1 MSSTVLELNQDVLST
16 VTSWWTQRKAVS
28 SSSQERYFQAFEKL
42 GFPTTK
48 QEEWKY
54 TSVRPILQ
62 AAYQPADDRR
72 AFWTNADFQ
81 RFPLSEIQDA
91 YRIVLINGFVHE
103 SLSLLPAAAEAWK
116 VELLQPGVDGPDLTM
131 PVENGFI
138 ALNMALPG
146 TCIRIRIP
154 DALHVPKPLLIY
166 HVADGTAADTWIH
179 SRVQL
184 EAGKGSRMSLAE
196 IFVSAGSHATLSNV
210 LCELDAQEAAFI
222 DYSKIQ
228 LEETRA
234 FHVGSAYITQAADSQ
249 VDTHV
254 LTLEGV
260 FVRNNLRF
268 ALAGPHGTSILN
280 GLYMLGGSQF
290 CDNHTRVDHAMPEC
304 LSDQLYK
311 GILNDQSVGVF
322 NGKIMVHKDAQ
333 KTNAYQRNVNLLLSD
348 DATIDTKP
356 QLEIFADDV
365 RCTHG
370 ATAGYLNEEAVFY
383 LRARGISEP
392 IARRMLLIAF
402 ANEIVEKMNVEA
414 LKDPLKA
421 YIAQKLERT

>member
-1 MSSTVLELNQDVLST
+1 M
-16 VTSWWTQRKAVS
+16 
-28 SSSQERYFQAFEKL
+28 
-42 GFPTTK
+42 GFPTTR

-54 TSVRPILQ
+54 TSVRSILQ
-62 AAYQPADDRR
+62 PAYQLAGDRR
-72 AFWTNADFQ
+72 TSWSKVDFQ
-81 RFPLSEIQDA
+81 RFPLSEVQDA
-91 YRIVLINGFVHE
+91 YRIVLINGYVQE
-103 SLSLLPAAAEAWK
+103 SLSRLPGASEAWK
-116 VELLQPGVDGPDLTM
+116 LELLQPGVEGPELTM
-131 PVENGFI
+131 PVDSGFT
-138 ALNMALPG
+138 ALNMAMPG
-146 TCIRIRIP
+146 SCIRIRIP
-154 DALHVPKPLLIY
+154 DALEVAKPLLVY
-166 HVADGTAADTWIH
+166 HVADGSASDTWIH
-179 SRVQL
+179 SRVLL
-184 EAGKGSRMSLAE
+184 EAGKGSRVSLTE
-196 IFVSAGSHATLSNV
+196 IFVSAGPYATLSNV
-210 LCELDAQEAAFI
+210 LCELDAQETAFI

-228 LEETRA
+228 LEQSNA

-254 LTLEGV
+254 LTLDGA

-268 ALAGPHGTSILN
+268 ALAGTHGTSILN
-280 GLYMLGGSQF
+280 GLYMLGGTQF

-348 DATIDTKP
+348 NATINTKP

-370 ATAGYLNEEAVFY
+370 ATAGYLNEEAIFY

-392 IARRMLLIAF
+392 IARRMLLTAF
-402 ANEIVEKMNVEA
+402 ANEIVEKMNIDP

-421 YIAQKLERT
+421 YIAQKLERS

>member
-1 MSSTVLELNQDVLST
+1 MSSTILELNRDILST
-16 VTSWWTQRKAVS
+16 VTAWWAQRKAVS
-28 SSSQERYFQAFEKL
+28 TGRQDRHFQIFEKL
-42 GFPTTK
+42 GFPTTR

-54 TSVRPILQ
+54 SSLRSILEP
-62 AAYQPADDRR
+62 AYQLPSDRR
-72 AFWTNADFQ
+72 ASWTKAAFQ
-81 RFPLSEIQDA
+81 QFPLSDIQDV

-103 SLSLLPAAAEAWK
+103 TLSQLPAASEGWK
-116 VELLQPGVDGPDLTM
+116 VELLQPGSEGPELSM
-131 PVENGFI
+131 PVDNGFI
-138 ALNMALPG
+138 ALNMAIPG

-154 DALHVPKPLLIY
+154 DTLDVTKPLLVY
-166 HVADGTAADTWIH
+166 HVADGRASDTWIH
-179 SRVQL
+179 SRVRL
-184 EAGKGSRMSLAE
+184 EAGKGSRVSLTE
-196 IFVSAGSHATLSNV
+196 IFVSAGPHSTLSNV
-210 LCELDAQEAAFI
+210 LCELDAHETAFI

-228 LEETRA
+228 LEESHA
-234 FHVGSAYITQAADSQ
+234 FHIGSAYVTQAADSQ

-254 LTLEGV
+254 LTLNGA
-260 FVRNNLRF
+260 FVRNNLRI
-268 ALAGPHGTSILN
+268 ALIGAHGTSILN
-280 GLYMLGGSQF
+280 GLYMLGATQF

-348 DATIDTKP
+348 NSTINTKP

-383 LRARGISEP
+383 LRSRGISEQV
-392 IARRMLLIAF
+392 ARRMLLTAF
-402 ANEIVEKMNVEA
+402 ANEIVEKMNVDA

-421 YIAQKLERT
+421 YIAQKLEQS